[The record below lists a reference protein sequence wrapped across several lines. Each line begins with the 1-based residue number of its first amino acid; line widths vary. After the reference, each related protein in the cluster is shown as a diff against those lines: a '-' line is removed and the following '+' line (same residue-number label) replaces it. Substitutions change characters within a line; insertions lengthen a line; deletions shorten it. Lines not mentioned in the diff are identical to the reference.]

1 MNLFETKKT
10 FTGRYLKNLTLYVFA
25 AILGGVLTG
34 YYAPEASMQLGI
46 VSRYFFMV
54 LEMLILPIIFM
65 AIMYGIC
72 QLSGIRNASSI
83 VWKTILYFLIISSVA
98 IILGFI
104 FGFAVKP
111 GADTGIDTAK
121 ISKSLP
127 KTFEIDDA
135 SLSGLLYL
143 NRHGIF
149 LIISIAAGI
158 SMNLSPGR
166 KKFLNLLERGLKVF
180 YTVIKYLYIILPV
193 IIFCNISYGIGVYG
207 INTLLPLSKVVA
219 TVYLADIV
227 FIFGILGIV
236 SYVFKIQL
244 WKFLLNLKEEIILVI
259 TTSSSKTAFP
269 LIFDKMES
277 EGYSRKI
284 LGFVIPL
291 GYNFNLSGACIY
303 IAVTCCFLIQ
313 FYNISLSI
321 SDYLWLFAIITITSK
336 TASGVPGSGF
346 LALIFTLNRF
356 GKIPLTDIALLY
368 SVDRFMNE
376 ARSVTNFISIAISG
390 AVISKINQ
398 ASKNHLAD
406 KSKTEML

>member
-111 GADTGIDTAK
+111 GADTGIDTTK

-127 KTFEIDDA
+127 KTFEIND
-135 SLSGLLYL
+135 STLSGALYL

-158 SMNLSPGR
+158 FMKLSPGR
-166 KKFLNLLERGLKVF
+166 KKFLNLLERGLKIF
-180 YTVIKYLYIILPV
+180 YTVIKYLYIILPI
-193 IIFCNISYGIGVYG
+193 IIFCNIAYGIGVYG

-227 FIFGILGIV
+227 FIFGMIIKRSDAILP
-236 SYVFKIQL
+236 IQ
-244 WKFLLNLKEEIILVI
+244 K
-259 TTSSSKTAFP
+259 
-269 LIFDKMES
+269 
-277 EGYSRKI
+277 
-284 LGFVIPL
+284 
-291 GYNFNLSGACIY
+291 
-303 IAVTCCFLIQ
+303 
-313 FYNISLSI
+313 
-321 SDYLWLFAIITITSK
+321 
-336 TASGVPGSGF
+336 
-346 LALIFTLNRF
+346 
-356 GKIPLTDIALLY
+356 
-368 SVDRFMNE
+368 
-376 ARSVTNFISIAISG
+376 
-390 AVISKINQ
+390 
-398 ASKNHLAD
+398 
-406 KSKTEML
+406 